1 MEGFINFSQ
10 LHPTCRNYSNLVLSR
25 LIPLEL
31 SPSSLWTRH
40 PGRAPTPSTL
50 FASAHLQVD
59 ALPYDERPL
68 PITRKQLG
76 EASTEPE
83 VKDTDSSDVQRRG
96 VSGEPE
102 PLTEKALREAS
113 SAIDILG
120 EALVKMKNQVMH
132 VYGMQVC
139 RYMRTQSTPA

>member
-1 MEGFINFSQ
+1 MDETPWQSA
-10 LHPTCRNYSNLVLSR
+10 H
-25 LIPLEL
+25 
-31 SPSSLWTRH
+31 
-40 PGRAPTPSTL
+40 PSTL

-132 VYGMQVC
+132 VYGMQMC
-139 RYMRTQSTPA
+139 RSMQTQSTPA